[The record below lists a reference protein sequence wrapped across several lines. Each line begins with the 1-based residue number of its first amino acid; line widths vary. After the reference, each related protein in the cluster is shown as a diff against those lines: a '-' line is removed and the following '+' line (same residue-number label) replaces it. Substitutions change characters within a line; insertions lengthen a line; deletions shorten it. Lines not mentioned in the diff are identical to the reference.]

1 MSKLKNL
8 LRQTI
13 QNASRRSIG
22 FAHESTT
29 IPNPQILIMAKA
41 STKTESQKLVKA
53 GCSII
58 LAEKINNFD
67 LEKNPVGIQNEAL
80 TAEIITDAVA
90 KNIDFVI
97 FDYEQTPANIFG
109 ESEIGQILNLPT
121 TDDDQLTTL
130 KFIQNID
137 AVFVGNIPEPFLI
150 KDQLYLRKIAASL
163 SAPLVALIENVPN
176 INDLL
181 ALRDSG
187 ILVVLT
193 PNDPELVAAVSQ
205 QILEMPLPQINT
217 ENSTFSPMIPA
228 TGGSS
233 EDHSH

>member
-1 MSKLKNL
+1 MIY
-8 LRQTI
+8 T
-13 QNASRRSIG
+13 
-22 FAHESTT
+22 
-29 IPNPQILIMAKA
+29 
-41 STKTESQKLVKA
+41 
-53 GCSII
+53 
-58 LAEKINNFD
+58 
-67 LEKNPVGIQNEAL
+67 
-80 TAEIITDAVA
+80 
-90 KNIDFVI
+90 
-97 FDYEQTPANIFG
+97 
-109 ESEIGQILNLPT
+109 
-121 TDDDQLTTL
+121 
-130 KFIQNID
+130 NID

-205 QILEMPLPQINT
+205 EILEMPLPQINT

-233 EDHSH
+233 EDHTH